1 MTDMANGLANA
12 DILNIPP
19 GDPIQAQPDERVFKQ
34 SEVNEIVK
42 RAKNDAVETY
52 RRIQTEQPQ
61 YAQQKYGDAP
71 SSHKAQFDEDHYR
84 KIAGEEAKRLFEGVR
99 QDALRQSQE
108 DAAKRTVQNFYAKTS
123 RGKEKYQDFDQV
135 TGDVDLGRFPN
146 VVQLVADFVDNPE
159 DFFYELGKDRMRL
172 VQLEILARE
181 SPNDAISYSKRFSQ
195 SIKENQNAVNIKH
208 AKEPL
213 SQMRPS
219 NIGTDNG
226 ALSVSAYRK
235 KYRI

>member
-1 MTDMANGLANA
+1 MTDMANGLANVDA
-12 DILNIPP
+12 LNVPP
-19 GDPIQAQPDERVFKQ
+19 VEVLQPQPDERVFKQ

-42 RAKNDAVETY
+42 RAKNEAVNSY
-52 RRIQTEQPQ
+52 RRINAEQPD
-61 YAQQKYGDAP
+61 YAQQKYGDSPAP
-71 SSHKAQFDEDHYR
+71 KAQFDEDHYR

-135 TGDVDLGRFPN
+135 TGDVDLGKFPN
-146 VVQLVADFVDNPE
+146 VVQLVADFVENSE
-159 DFFYELGKDRMRL
+159 DFFYEISKDRMKL
-172 VQLEILARE
+172 AQLEWLAER
-181 SPNDAISYSKRFSQ
+181 SPNDAITQAKRLSQ
-195 SIKENQNAVNIKH
+195 SIKDNNEALKMKH

-226 ALSVSAYRK
+226 ALSVSDYRK